1 MAVCNDYDTQRSA
14 WGLQQAVPVGVRQG
28 NGKTTMRAQGIS
40 GSIGSL
46 FCVAMANFERKEE
59 MRIPNDGDSGKV

>member
-1 MAVCNDYDTQRSA
+1 M
-14 WGLQQAVPVGVRQG
+14 QQAVPVGVRQG
-28 NGKTTMRAQGIS
+28 DGKTTMRAQGIS

-46 FCVAMANFERKEE
+46 FCAAMANFERKEE